1 METKSRYEVIAE
13 LETKKRELIKEG
25 NGLNDV
31 LIAKEKSLK
40 NVEREKSDDMLAY
53 DRRIEDLLDEIK
65 NFKDTMKE
73 RKETITELIKSID
86 ESLARF
92 GKLSE
97 AKK

>member
-1 METKSRYEVIAE
+1 
-13 LETKKRELIKEG
+13 
-25 NGLNDV
+25 
-31 LIAKEKSLK
+31 
-40 NVEREKSDDMLAY
+40 MLAY

>member
-53 DRRIEDLLDEIK
+53 DRRIEDLLEDIK